1 MPFLTIYGDRAM
13 EKFSSEG
20 NFSEPRTEVPL
31 SSVLGILPNPELNL
45 QFKFGSG
52 SNGAWEK
59 VF

>member
-1 MPFLTIYGDRAM
+1 
-13 EKFSSEG
+13 
-20 NFSEPRTEVPL
+20 L
-31 SSVLGILPNPELNL
+31 SSVLGILLNPELNLL